1 MSRTSQTHPIQIA
14 SLKAGRG
21 RIGITFCPGKIDAA
35 GLTGAWCRDLGID
48 LDAIQDWG
56 AAVLVTLIEDH
67 EFDLLQVR
75 GLEQEPLRR
84 HIEWLHLPI
93 RDASIPNEAFETKWQ
108 AVGEGLRARLRDGFA
123 VVVHC
128 RGGLGRA
135 GMIAA
140 RLLVELGMHPQQ
152 AISEVR
158 SVRPGAIETRAQEN
172 YVLGQSAITEY
183 QPKTD
188 EASLCSRAIGS
199 MLGLAVGDAI
209 GTTLEFSPR
218 DSYEP
223 LTDMVGGGPFK
234 LKRGQWTDDTAMMV
248 ALAESLVHCGK
259 LDEADL
265 LARFHDWYQNG
276 AYSCTGDCFDIGITT
291 SRALDR
297 WHSSGILHAGSVEPE
312 TAGNGS
318 LMRLAPIAVRFWRNR
333 QQLRD
338 AAARQSKTTHGASE
352 AVDACVAYAE
362 MLADAIEGAPRSV
375 VLHNR
380 DSDYSGA
387 IASIVAGSWQGKA
400 REAIRAT
407 GYVAHS
413 MEASIWSVGR
423 SGDFRGAVLTAANL
437 GEDADTTA
445 AIAGQLA
452 GALYGLENI
461 PAAYLEDLAWHDRI
475 ESLAVEL
482 FYTGLS

>member
-1 MSRTSQTHPIQIA
+1 MSRTSQSHPIQIA
-14 SLKAGRG
+14 TLKAGRG
-21 RIGITFCPGKIDAA
+21 RIGITFCPGKVDAA
-35 GLTGAWCRDLGID
+35 GLTGAWRRDLGID

-67 EFDLLQVR
+67 EFDLLQVS
-75 GLEQEPLRR
+75 GLEQATLRR
-84 HIEWLHLPI
+84 HMEWLHLPI
-93 RDASIPNEAFETKWQ
+93 RDVSIPNEAFETKWQ

-140 RLLVELGMHPQQ
+140 RLLVELGMHPEQ

-172 YVLGQSAITEY
+172 YILRQSAITEY
-183 QPKTD
+183 QPKTN
-188 EASLCSRAIGS
+188 EASLRSRAIGS

-234 LKRGQWTDDTAMMV
+234 LKRGQWTDDTAMMI
-248 ALAESLVHCGK
+248 ALAESLVHCGR

-265 LARFHDWYQNG
+265 QARFYDWYQNG

-291 SRALDR
+291 SRALER

-318 LMRLAPIAVRFWRNR
+318 LMRLAPIAVRFWRDR
-333 QQLRD
+333 KQLRD

-362 MLADAIEGAPRSV
+362 MLADAIEGAPRST
-375 VLHNR
+375 VLRSR
-380 DSDYSGA
+380 DNDYSGA
-387 IASIVAGSWQGKA
+387 IASIVAGSWQGKT
-400 REAIRAT
+400 RKIIRAT

-475 ESLAVEL
+475 EKSAAML
-482 FYTGLS
+482 FGAPFH